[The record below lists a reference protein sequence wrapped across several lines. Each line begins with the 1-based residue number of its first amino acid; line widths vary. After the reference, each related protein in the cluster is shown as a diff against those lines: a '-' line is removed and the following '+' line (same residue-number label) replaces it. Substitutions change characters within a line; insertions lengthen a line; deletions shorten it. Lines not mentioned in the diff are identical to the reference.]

1 MRCMDSIIHPAIAP
15 SLLRRIIAFPLSL
28 MVIGFVWIS
37 ALAVGVGQA
46 YEQLGFA
53 RNTPEKSFGAVLMAV
68 AVVLGYKA
76 YKRWVE
82 RAPDT
87 ELPLA
92 GAMPEL
98 AAGIAFGGVLFSV
111 MTGIVALLGGFELL
125 GLRGAGQ
132 IWTMLA
138 IAIVSGTIEE
148 TLFRGIVLRHMET
161 LVGTWG
167 SLAFTSALFGFLHFV
182 NPDATWFSSLAIAL
196 EAGILL
202 GAAYLLTRRLW
213 LAIGI
218 HAAWN
223 FTQGWVFSVPVSGGN
238 APLGLLI
245 TRRIGPDWLTGGDF
259 GLEASVVAMVVATL
273 AGLLMLHR
281 AIAKRGLIAP
291 IWRRKVSA
299 IDQGEHHAVAIAAA
313 RSPADAG

>member
-1 MRCMDSIIHPAIAP
+1 MSEIEAAQP
-15 SLLRRIIAFPLSL
+15 SLIRRIIAFPLTL
-28 MVIGFVWIS
+28 LVLGWAWIT
-37 ALAVGVGQA
+37 ALAIGAGQA
-46 YEQLGFA
+46 YELLGFA
-53 RNTPEKSFGAVLMAV
+53 RNTPEKALGAVIMAV

-76 YKRWVE
+76 FKRWIE

-92 GAMPEL
+92 GALPEL
-98 AAGIAFGGVLFSV
+98 AAGIAIGGALFSV
-111 MTGIVALLGGFELL
+111 MTGIVWLLGGIEFL
-125 GLRGAGQ
+125 GVRGAGQ

-138 IAIVSGTIEE
+138 IGIVSGTFEE
-148 TLFRGIVLRHMET
+148 VLFRGIVLRHLES
-161 LVGTWG
+161 LIGTWG
-167 SLAFTSALFGFLHFV
+167 ALAFTSGLFGLLHIT

-223 FTQGWVFSVPVSGGN
+223 FTQGWVFSVPVSGGD

-245 TRRIGPDWLTGGDF
+245 TRRIGPDWLTRGDF
-259 GLEASVVAMVVATL
+259 GLEASAVAMVVATG
-273 AGLLMLHR
+273 AGLWLLSL
-281 AIAKRGLIAP
+281 ATQRGGFRRP
-291 IWRRKVSA
+291 IWSNRA
-299 IDQGEHHAVAIAAA
+299 N
-313 RSPADAG
+313 PA